1 MLLQFKT
8 TRLIT
13 IYDSVLLQ
21 FTIAWSLH
29 FSTTVITIY
38 GSYQT
43 NYNSRQNIP
52 SFVAL
57 FFRIKQFLIFLT
69 LECRDVVK
77 DVWCSVRNFKLKK
90 GSSMLLFK
98 HCSTIFADCVIFLIT
113 SFEILILLH
122 GLIIKGELYRVKAYN
137 EEADH

>member
-29 FSTTVITIY
+29 ISTTVITIY

-43 NYNSRQNIP
+43 NYNSRQKIP

-69 LECRDVVK
+69 LECRYVVK
-77 DVWCSVRNFKLKK
+77 EVWCSVRSFKLKK

-98 HCSTIFADCVIFLIT
+98 QCSTFFADGVIFLIT
-113 SFEILILLH
+113 SFEILIFLH
-122 GLIIKGELYRVKAYN
+122 GLRGKLYRVKAYN
-137 EEADH
+137 EETDH

>member
-57 FFRIKQFLIFLT
+57 FFGIKQFLIFLT
-69 LECRDVVK
+69 LECRYVVK

-90 GSSMLLFK
+90 GSSMSLFK